1 MGPLVD
7 NVQRDNDSDDSAGE
21 NKILEIK
28 KRGKNH
34 LAKACT

>member
-7 NVQRDNDSDDSAGE
+7 NVQRDNDSDYSARE

-28 KRGKNH
+28 KR
-34 LAKACT
+34 